1 MSRDCPTV
9 NVNFRIFI
17 RDNRGIFP
25 RYQRK
30 FSCLMKEVSERGSK
44 LSEYDYDD
52 LPLLRKALSN
62 ATSIQDIPEIFEVIP
77 PGDVSKLLNASP
89 IFEIAPIDLKAH
101 ILMSL
106 GVRSYHIK
114 KSMKAATA

>member
-17 RDNRGIFP
+17 RDSRGIFP

-30 FSCLMKEVSERGSK
+30 FSCLMKEVSDRGSR

-52 LPLLRKALSN
+52 LPLLREILSGS
-62 ATSIQDIPEIFEVIP
+62 TSIQDIPEIFEIIRP
-77 PGDVSKLLNASP
+77 EDVSKLLDASP
-89 IFEIAPIDLKAH
+89 VFEIAPTDLKAH